1 MKLQRPLAILF
12 DLDGT
17 LVDSVGDIADAA
29 NEMLAQIGLPSCPD
43 ADIRHFV
50 GNGVRLL
57 VDRAIMRNIA
67 GGASDEQINA
77 AMEIFKGIYS
87 RSCVARTTL
96 MPHARKTLESLAA
109 EGVILS
115 VVTNKPENP
124 TRQILDHFK
133 LSSIIASIIGGDTL
147 AVRKPDPA
155 VVRESF
161 LRAGL
166 DHSSHAWFVGDSH
179 TDVLTAKSAGM
190 PSIIVRGG
198 YNHGEPLEELDPPPD
213 AIVDH
218 LGEVLAMY
226 RAARTI

>member
-1 MKLQRPLAILF
+1 MNLQRPIAILF

-29 NEMLAQIGLPSCPD
+29 NKMLAQLGLPSCPD

-57 VDRAIMRNIA
+57 VDRAITRDIA
-67 GGASDEQINA
+67 GGAPEEQINVA
-77 AMEIFKGIYS
+77 TEIFREIYS
-87 RSCVARTTL
+87 RGCVARTAL
-96 MPHARKTLESLAA
+96 MPHARETLQSLAA

-133 LSSIIASIIGGDTL
+133 LSAMISSIIGGDTL

-155 VVRESF
+155 VVHESF
-161 LRAGL
+161 RRAGL
-166 DHSSHAWFVGDSH
+166 NQSSHAWFVGDSH
-179 TDVLTAKSAGM
+179 TDVLAAKSAGI

-198 YNHGEPLEELDPPPD
+198 YNHGEPVEELDPPPD

-218 LGEVLAMY
+218 LAEVLTMY
-226 RAARTI
+226 RAAKSI

>member
-1 MKLQRPLAILF
+1 MKLQRPITILF

-43 ADIRHFV
+43 ADIRNFV

-57 VDRAIMRNIA
+57 VDRAMMRNIA
-67 GGASDEQINA
+67 GGAPDEQINA
-77 AMEIFKGIYS
+77 AMEIFKVIYS

-96 MPHARKTLESLAA
+96 MPRARETLESLAA

-115 VVTNKPENP
+115 VITNKPENP

-133 LSSIIASIIGGDTL
+133 LSSLIASIIGGDTL
-147 AVRKPDPA
+147 AVRKPDPT

-161 LRAGL
+161 LRAML
-166 DHSSHAWFVGDSH
+166 DQSSPAWFVGDSH

-213 AIVDH
+213 VIVDH

-226 RAARTI
+226 RAT

>member
-1 MKLQRPLAILF
+1 MQLHKPLAILF

-29 NEMLAQIGLPSCPD
+29 NEMLARLELPSCPD
-43 ADIRHFV
+43 AEIRHYV

-57 VDRAIMRNIA
+57 VDRAIMRDIA
-67 GGASDEQINA
+67 GGAPDEQINA
-77 AMEIFKGIYS
+77 AIEIFREIYS
-87 RSCVARTTL
+87 RGCVARTSL
-96 MPHARKTLESLAA
+96 MPHAHETLQSLAA

-133 LSSIIASIIGGDTL
+133 LSSMIASIIGGDTL

-166 DHSSHAWFVGDSH
+166 DQSANAWFVGDSH
-179 TDVLTAKSAGM
+179 TDVLTAKSAGI

-198 YNHGEPLEELDPPPD
+198 YNHGEPLEEMDPPPD
-213 AIVDH
+213 AIIDH
-218 LGEVLAMY
+218 LAEVLAMY
-226 RAARTI
+226 RAATAI

>member
-1 MKLQRPLAILF
+1 MHLHKPAAILF

-29 NEMLAQIGLPSCPD
+29 NEMLARLGLPTCPD
-43 ADIRHFV
+43 VDIRHYV

-57 VDRAIMRNIA
+57 VDRAIMRDIA
-67 GGASDEQINA
+67 GGAPNEQINVA
-77 AMEIFKGIYS
+77 IEIFREVYS
-87 RSCVARTTL
+87 RGCVARTTL
-96 MPHARKTLESLAA
+96 MPHARETLQSLAA

-133 LSSIIASIIGGDTL
+133 LSELISSIIGGDTL

-166 DHSSHAWFVGDSH
+166 DQSANAWLVGDSH
-179 TDVLTAKSAGM
+179 TDVMTAKSAGIQ
-190 PSIIVRGG
+190 SIVVRGG
-198 YNHGEPLEELDPPPD
+198 YNHGKPVEELDPPPD
-213 AIVDH
+213 AIVGH

-226 RAARTI
+226 RAARSI

>member
-1 MKLQRPLAILF
+1 MKLQSPTAILF

-17 LVDSVGDIADAA
+17 LVDSVGDIAYAA
-29 NEMLAQIGLPSCPD
+29 NEMLSQLGMPHCPD
-43 ADIRHFV
+43 ADIRHYV

-57 VDRAIMRNIA
+57 VDRALVRDIA
-67 GGASDEQINA
+67 GGASDKQIDA
-77 AMEIFKGIYS
+77 AIEIFRGIYS

-115 VVTNKPENP
+115 VVTNKPEGP
-124 TRQILDHFK
+124 TRQILDHFQ
-133 LSSIIASIIGGDTL
+133 LSPIIASIVGGDTL

-155 VVRESF
+155 VVRESL

-166 DHSSHAWFVGDSH
+166 DHTAGAWFVGDSH

-198 YNHGEPLEELDPPPD
+198 YNHGAPLEEMDPPPGV
-213 AIVDH
+213 IIDH
-218 LGEVLAMY
+218 LAEVFAMY
-226 RAARTI
+226 RAARSI

>member
-1 MKLQRPLAILF
+1 MNSKKPTVILF

-29 NEMLAQIGLPSCPD
+29 NEMLARLSLPTCSD
-43 ADIRHFV
+43 VDIRHYV

-57 VDRAIMRNIA
+57 VDRAMMGDIA
-67 GGASDEQINA
+67 GGAPDKQINIA
-77 AMEIFKGIYS
+77 IEIFKGIYS
-87 RSCVARTTL
+87 RGCVARTTL
-96 MPHARKTLESLAA
+96 MPHARETLQSLAA

-133 LSSIIASIIGGDTL
+133 LSPMISSIIGGDTL
-147 AVRKPDPA
+147 EVRKPDPA

-166 DHSSHAWFVGDSH
+166 DQSANAWLVGDSH
-179 TDVLTAKSAGM
+179 TDVMTAKSAGIQ
-190 PSIIVRGG
+190 SIVVRGG
-198 YNHGEPLEELDPPPD
+198 YNHGEPVEELDPPPD
-213 AIVDH
+213 AIVDD
-218 LGEVLAMY
+218 LGEVLTMY
-226 RAARTI
+226 RVAGSI